1 MILYILKGEDRHLKL
16 QLCVL
21 LYFIIFLC
29 PLLKRIEFYPPER
42 ERAQLLATN
51 LLEYAID
58 NIAHPPFLVSTLEL
72 VKYFFVVTINMP
84 KMQLKNS

>member
-42 ERAQLLATN
+42 EREPNYLQPIYWNML
-51 LLEYAID
+51 D
-58 NIAHPPFLVSTLEL
+58 NIAHPPLLVSTLEL
-72 VKYFFVVTINMP
+72 VKYF
-84 KMQLKNS
+84 LW

>member
-29 PLLKRIEFYPPER
+29 PLLKRTLPTRER
-42 ERAQLLATN
+42 EREPNYLQPIYWNML
-51 LLEYAID
+51 D
-58 NIAHPPFLVSTLEL
+58 NIAHPLWLVPTLEL
-72 VKYFFVVTINMP
+72 
-84 KMQLKNS
+84 

>member
-51 LLEYAID
+51 LLEYARQYCS
-58 NIAHPPFLVSTLEL
+58 STLACIHTRIGKIL
-72 VKYFFVVTINMP
+72 FVVTINMP